1 MSEQIQ
7 TLNPKDITSD
17 VYIIAPTQIEY
28 ISRLFGN
35 TVADTMNMR
44 TFAPKIRQIAE
55 QALRHALTSAK
66 TQGVKQAKKYIPTR
80 NLRDLFLY
88 YKYLQT
94 KSPRLG
100 GFVFLP

>member
-1 MSEQIQ
+1 MQGSIR

-17 VYIIAPTQIEY
+17 VFIIAPTQIEY
-28 ISRLFGN
+28 IARLFGN

-66 TQGVKQAKKYIPTR
+66 TQGIK
-80 NLRDLFLY
+80 
-88 YKYLQT
+88 
-94 KSPRLG
+94 
-100 GFVFLP
+100 